1 MNIRKTEGTKKKF
14 PGLSTKHLLQATS
27 KSTFFC
33 MNLLVLTFLIVIS
46 VISAAIMP
54 FPAIQQKAPEFTVSA
69 LMPNKVNKNI
79 FLFCVAK

>member
-1 MNIRKTEGTKKKF
+1 
-14 PGLSTKHLLQATS
+14 
-27 KSTFFC
+27 

-69 LMPNKVNKNI
+69 LMPNKVTKNI
-79 FLFCVAK
+79 FLVFIAK